1 MATAMSQSVSTDE
14 QWAGA
19 TAVAEFLASEAG
31 RLAVAREAFRHRLGS
46 IFEHEL
52 AQLVQDEA
60 MRMDQRGEP
69 IHSARGFVR
78 HCLTRRAVDLQRG
91 QMRESSRFGSHVAV
105 DDSVADTVGEQG
117 EPAVAELEFEH
128 QLEALRALIL
138 DRRLDASAWQR
149 SALLTYV
156 AVRAERLIAGDRSIR
171 PQGGTT
177 PHHAALWTGLW
188 YAGERAC
195 LEGDGGSAAVRQARS
210 RKLRALG
217 DLHARLRDLMAVDR
231 G

>member
-1 MATAMSQSVSTDE
+1 MSSSVSTDH
-14 QWAGA
+14 QWAG
-19 TAVAEFLASEAG
+19 TAAVTAFLGSEPG
-31 RLAVAREAFRHRLGS
+31 RRAVVSAAVRHRLGTS
-46 IFEHEL
+46 LEDEL
-52 AQLVQDEA
+52 AQMVQDEA

-69 IHSARGFVR
+69 IRSAEGFVR
-78 HCLTRRAVDLQRG
+78 HCLARRAVDLQRG
-91 QMRESSRFGSHVAV
+91 QKRQRSRFGRRVEV

-117 EPAVAELEFEH
+117 DPAVAELEFEQ
-128 QLEALRALIL
+128 QLEALRAGIL
-138 DRRLDASAWQR
+138 DRRLDAPAWQR

-156 AVRAERLIAGDRSIR
+156 AVHAERLIAGEGSIR

-195 LEGDGGSAAVRQARS
+195 LAGDGGSAAVRQARS

-217 DLHARLRDLMAVDR
+217 DLHARLRDLVAVD
-231 G
+231 GA